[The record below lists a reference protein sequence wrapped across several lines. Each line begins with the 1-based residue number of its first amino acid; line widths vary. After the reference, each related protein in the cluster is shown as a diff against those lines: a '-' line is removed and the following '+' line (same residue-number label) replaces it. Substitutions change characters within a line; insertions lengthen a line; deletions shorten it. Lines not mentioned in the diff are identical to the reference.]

1 MIGTDTNDYYCGI
14 VIKIHSTRYQQYED
28 CCFMP
33 GETEVQK
40 GGNREGAGKCYSIYF
55 LVFVFFFDVN
65 HFKNLY

>member
-28 CCFMP
+28 CYFMP